1 MGIELEN
8 PASNEPARLTGL
20 AADPELLAEFIA
32 ESREYL
38 NAVESQTLTLEQDPR
53 NLDSVHAI
61 FRGFHTIKGLA
72 GFLELK
78 PLEELAHEVE
88 TVLDLARNSNLAITS
103 AVIDRILESKDFLV
117 SWISALQRSLD
128 TGAAP
133 AGPNPA
139 ELIAAVRALLS
150 DPAQETAPVP
160 EATPAQEATPGL
172 QELSNAVQQPHPP
185 AAEPSAEAP
194 ARQAEET
201 RKDTAIVRINT
212 AKLDHLVDMVGEL
225 VITQSLVRHDPD
237 LGMQN
242 KPRLARNITQLA
254 RITDDVQRTA
264 MSMRMVPVAQL
275 FQKMSRL
282 VRDLSKKTGKPVEI
296 AISGENTELDRNIVE
311 QLADPLMHMLRNALD
326 HGIENVA
333 ERAAAGKNPTAQVV
347 LKAGHEAGHIVVEV
361 GDDGRG
367 LNREKILAKAL
378 SRGLVEQGAQLT
390 DTEVYELIFQPGFST
405 AEQVTAVSGRGVG
418 MDVVRKNVQKLRGRV
433 DIHSVPGKGT
443 TFFVRVP
450 LTLAIIDA
458 LLAGVGSERYVIP
471 IYTVREMLRPTPDMI
486 STVQGRAEMAL
497 IRGSLLPIVRLYR
510 KFHVEPR
517 SEDACQSLLIVSESG
532 GKRFC
537 IMVDELIGKQEVVIK
552 SLGEK
557 FQHVQGVAGAAI
569 LGDGRIGLILDPE
582 RIFGIEAHV

>member
-8 PASNEPARLTGL
+8 LVQNEPARLTGL

-38 NAVESQTLTLEQDPR
+38 NTVESQTLTLEQDPR
-53 NLDSVHAI
+53 NTDSVHAI

-78 PLEELAHEVE
+78 PLEELAHEIE
-88 TVLDLARNSNLAITS
+88 TVLDLARNANLAVTS

-117 SWISALQRSLD
+117 SWITALQRSLD
-128 TGAAP
+128 TGAP
-133 AGPNPA
+133 PSGPNPQS
-139 ELIAAVRALLS
+139 LIAGIRALV
-150 DPAQETAPVP
+150 TAPAA
-160 EATPAQEATPGL
+160 ESTAGL
-172 QELSNAVQQPHPP
+172 QELSSAVQEAAPPP
-185 AAEPSAEAP
+185 AMSPAPEPAADSG
-194 ARQAEET
+194 ARPAEET
-201 RKDTAIVRINT
+201 RKDTSIVRINT
-212 AKLDHLVDMVGEL
+212 TKLDHLVDMVGEL
-225 VITQSLVRHDPD
+225 VITQSLVRHDPE

-242 KPRLARNITQLA
+242 KPRLSRNIMQLA

-296 AISGENTELDRNIVE
+296 ALSGENTELDRNIVE

-326 HGIENVA
+326 HGIENSA
-333 ERAAAGKNPTAQVV
+333 ERAAAGKNPTASIS

-367 LNREKILAKAL
+367 LDREKILAKGIG
-378 SRGLVEQGAQLT
+378 RGLVAPGAQLL
-390 DTEVYELIFQPGFST
+390 DAEVYDLIFQPGFST

-458 LLAGVGSERYVIP
+458 LLAGVGVERYVIP

-497 IRGSLLPIVRLYR
+497 IRGSLLPIIRLHR
-510 KFHVEPR
+510 KFHVQPR
-517 SEDACQSLLIVSESG
+517 SEDPCESLLIVSESG
-532 GKRFC
+532 GRRFC
-537 IMVDELIGKQEVVIK
+537 LMVDELIGKQEVVIK